1 MALYGVDLN
10 DMEAALFE
18 RRGEVAV
25 VTLNRPESANALNTE
40 MHRDVGACWNE
51 INENDEIK
59 AAVVT
64 GAGRFFCAGRDL
76 NEYVGQYGSGDTSAL
91 RPIDDPDHE
100 LFGRLCNHWIIQ
112 KPLVGALNGPAV
124 GGGLEMVTM
133 VDMVVMAEDTY
144 ILDAH
149 AKVNVGSGDVMF
161 HYLPPMIARAFTMT
175 DRRFTAEECLRWGF
189 ASDVVPREQVLD
201 RALELAE
208 ATTRM
213 GPDAIAKLKQRSI
226 ELQLR
231 SGNVHPPEEL
241 EERRK
246 TRRQLIQETAA
257 DHDRMEGM
265 KAFVEGRTADYERTA
280 KPGAS

>member
-1 MALYGVDLN
+1 MTLYGVDLN
-10 DMEAALFE
+10 NMEAAVFE
-18 RRGEVAV
+18 RRGEVAI

-40 MHRDVGACWNE
+40 MHRDVGACWHE
-51 INENDEIK
+51 INENDGIK

-91 RPIDDPDHE
+91 RSIDDPEHE
-100 LFGRLCNHWIIQ
+100 MFGRLCNHWIIH
-112 KPLVGALNGPAV
+112 KPLIGALSGPAV

-161 HYLPPMIARAFTMT
+161 HYFPPMIARAFTMT

-189 ASDVVPREQVLD
+189 ASDVVPRDQVLD
-201 RALELAE
+201 RAIELAE
-208 ATTRM
+208 ATTQM

-231 SGNVHPPEEL
+231 SGNVHTPEEI
-241 EERRK
+241 EERRR
-246 TRRQLIQETAA
+246 TRRQQIAETAT

-265 KAFVEGRTADYERTA
+265 KAFVAGRTAEYERSA
-280 KPGAS
+280 KPDAS

>member
-10 DMEAALFE
+10 NMEAAIFE
-18 RRGEVAV
+18 RRGEVAI

-91 RPIDDPDHE
+91 RPIDDPEHE
-100 LFGRLCNHWIIQ
+100 MFGRLCNHWIIH
-112 KPLVGALNGPAV
+112 KPLIGALSGPAV

-161 HYLPPMIARAFTMT
+161 HYFPPMIARAFTMT

-189 ASDVVPREQVLD
+189 ASDVVPRDQVLD
-201 RALELAE
+201 RAIELAE

-213 GPDAIAKLKQRSI
+213 GPDAIAKLKDRSI

-231 SGNVHPPEEL
+231 SGNVHTPEEM
-241 EERRK
+241 EERRR
-246 TRRQLIQETAA
+246 TRRKQIAETAT

-265 KAFVEGRTADYERTA
+265 KAFVAGRAAEYERSA